1 MSIVLGFI
9 AKENVMYGVIGAV
22 ADYDVQ
28 NIIFL
33 VCVILGCVLLFI
45 MLCMICLAYK
55 RNCFVHWIFVFILTI
70 CFVVYTVLGV
80 AIMYAA
86 IYSADQLEELCSE
99 SSTSS
104 NDFKDAMDEL
114 YETCDTFYCT
124 GVCQCDL
131 NYDPDDLA
139 RSDYIGSPG
148 APAQNVQDC
157 EALIEAAFADYAID
171 FDDLDDIIE
180 YLDYFGEIESEYD
193 CSGICEFRN
202 VYFFSDTTDGPVFDA
217 CWEPIKDEILLGEIL
232 AMGIAYLI
240 AGIVLFIVLFVQ
252 YGLCCR
258 KKDQR
263 QQQQKETEMARQNKY
278 QQAPQK
284 TVNKRDYS
292 QPPQAVV
299 YTVPGAQGYL
309 QANNMM

>member
-28 NIIFL
+28 NIIFQ

-124 GVCQCDL
+124 GVCLCDL
-131 NYDPDDLA
+131 NFIPVDLA
-139 RSDYIGSPG
+139 RNDYIGSSG

-157 EALIEAAFADYAID
+157 EALIEALLQTMPLILMTWMTLLSTSTTLVRLSLSMTAQVFAS
-171 FDDLDDIIE
+171 
-180 YLDYFGEIESEYD
+180 SEMSISSRILPMD
-193 CSGICEFRN
+193 QSLMHAGNLLRMKFCS
-202 VYFFSDTTDGPVFDA
+202 V
-217 CWEPIKDEILLGEIL
+217 
-232 AMGIAYLI
+232 
-240 AGIVLFIVLFVQ
+240 
-252 YGLCCR
+252 
-258 KKDQR
+258 
-263 QQQQKETEMARQNKY
+263 KY
-278 QQAPQK
+278 
-284 TVNKRDYS
+284 
-292 QPPQAVV
+292 
-299 YTVPGAQGYL
+299 
-309 QANNMM
+309 